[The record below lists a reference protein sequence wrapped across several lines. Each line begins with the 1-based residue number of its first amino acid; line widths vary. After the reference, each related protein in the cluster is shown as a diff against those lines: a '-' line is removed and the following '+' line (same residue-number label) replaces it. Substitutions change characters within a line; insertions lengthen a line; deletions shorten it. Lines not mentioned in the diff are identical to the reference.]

1 VRNRLSLILA
11 AFALL
16 VPAIALTSVA
26 AQAAPAAYAA
36 PNCPPGSVAHDYYCE
51 PTDTP
56 TTPTPTTPTTPVTE
70 EPTPEPTPP
79 TLPQTGADAGT
90 VAGIGGGVLL
100 VGAVIALWATAFR
113 RRHRFEA

>member
-16 VPAIALTSVA
+16 VPAVALSSAA
-26 AQAAPAAYAA
+26 AQAAPAAYAS
-36 PNCPPGSVAHDYYCE
+36 PKQCPPGSVQQDYYCQ

-56 TTPTPTTPTTPVTE
+56 TTPEAPPE
-70 EPTPEPTPP
+70 QPTPRP
-79 TLPQTGADAGT
+79 TLPQTGADAGV

-100 VGAVIALWATAFR
+100 LGGVIAGWAAFFR

>member
-36 PNCPPGSVAHDYYCE
+36 PTCPPGSVAQDYYCE

-56 TTPTPTTPTTPVTE
+56 TTPTTPATE

-100 VGAVIALWATAFR
+100 VGAVIAVWATAFR

>member
-1 VRNRLSLILA
+1 MRNRLSLILA

-36 PNCPPGSVAHDYYCE
+36 APNCPPGSVAQDYYCE

-56 TTPTPTTPTTPVTE
+56 TTPATE

-100 VGAVIALWATAFR
+100 VGAVIAVWATAFR